1 MLNPRRRK
9 KARRYLYYQILL
21 SLVVILFLGS
31 VGVGYTAWNDLLSI
45 EGTVSTGYIEPVFC
59 DVELCSNGCKGSGQ
73 VYLFQ
78 QGKRLYV
85 DIIDAEHGDVYF
97 LNFKVK
103 NEGTVPVE
111 TESLVLCSGDALDIK
126 FIHEPESIID
136 GQDFTEGTI
145 RIKVLKVKEDCTN
158 AFMAQLFFRQIT
170 VL

>member
-1 MLNPRRRK
+1 M
-9 KARRYLYYQILL
+9 
-21 SLVVILFLGS
+21 
-31 VGVGYTAWNDLLSI
+31 
-45 EGTVSTGYIEPVFC
+45 
-59 DVELCSNGCKGSGQ
+59 
-73 VYLFQ
+73 FQ

-111 TESLVLCSGDALDIK
+111 TKSLVLCSGDALDIK

-158 AFMAQLFFRQIT
+158 AFMAQLFFSTDYCIVIRSFIIWLGEDASNSEYDCLKLGE
-170 VL
+170 VR